1 VTSDRSSAPGGLAG
15 AESAGR
21 GASGA
26 LRAEQYLAPET
37 IGQLATFE
45 LRARMIAEGVTSGMH
60 RSPFQGPAVEFA
72 EHRAYVPGD
81 DLRHLD
87 WKVFAR
93 TDKLHLK
100 RFQQE
105 TTLDVEI
112 LVDGSGSMAYGSLEV
127 KRGWG
132 GTEASSGRRLWT
144 KFDHAVATAAA
155 LSYLALQQRDR
166 VGLAIYA
173 DGLGPSLRRSSSR
186 DQWRSIVRVL
196 SSERVGGVA
205 NLSRSVDQAIAR
217 QPGRGLAIVVSDLLG
232 PIDDLRQALATC
244 RHRRRDVVLLQTL
257 DRAEL
262 RFPIDDSAPFEGLE
276 GEGVLDADARAIRDD
291 YLEALRRHLDEVRRT
306 ARGFGFDHLL
316 LDTHASVGPALAL
329 LLARRSAMLRSGRSA

>member
-1 VTSDRSSAPGGLAG
+1 MPGTPGTRASDGVGV
-15 AESAGR
+15 
-21 GASGA
+21 

-72 EHRAYVPGD
+72 EHRSYVPGD

-132 GTEASSGRRLWT
+132 GTEASTERRLWT

-173 DGLGPSLRRSSSR
+173 DGLGPSLGRSSSR

-196 SSERVGGVA
+196 ASGQVEKVA
-205 NLSRSVDQAIAR
+205 NLPRSVDQAIAR
-217 QPGRGLAIVVSDLLG
+217 QPGRGLMVVVSDLLG
-232 PIDDLRQALATC
+232 PVEDLRQALATC
-244 RHRRRDVVLLQTL
+244 RHRRRDVILLQTL
-257 DRAEL
+257 DRREL
-262 RFPIDDSAPFEGLE
+262 RFSIDQAAPFEGLE
-276 GEGVLDADARAIRDD
+276 GEGVLEADARAIRMD
-291 YLEALRRHLDEVRRT
+291 YLEALRAHLDEVRRT
-306 ARGFGFDHLL
+306 ARSFGFDHLL

>member
-1 VTSDRSSAPGGLAG
+1 VTDFG
-15 AESAGR
+15 AR
-21 GASGA
+21 GPEGSGGA

-45 LRARMIAEGVTSGMH
+45 LRARMIAEGITSGMH

-72 EHRAYVPGD
+72 EHRSYVPGD

-112 LVDGSGSMAYGSLEV
+112 LVDGSGSMSYGSLEV

-132 GTEASSGRRLWT
+132 GTEASTDRRLWT

-155 LSYLALQQRDR
+155 LAYLALQQRDR
-166 VGLAIYA
+166 VGLSIYA
-173 DGLGPSLRRSSSR
+173 DGLGPSLRRRSSR

-196 SSERVGGVA
+196 ASAGVEGVA
-205 NLSRSVDQAIAR
+205 NLSRSIDQAIAR
-217 QPGRGLAIVVSDLLG
+217 QSGRGLMIVISDLLG
-232 PIDDLRQALATC
+232 PIEDLHQALATC
-244 RHRRRDVVLLQTL
+244 RHRRPYVVLLQTL
-257 DRAEL
+257 DRREL
-262 RFPIDDSAPFEGLE
+262 HFSIDGSAPFEGLE
-276 GEGVLDADARAIRDD
+276 GEGVLEADARAIRQD
-291 YLEALRRHLDEVRRT
+291 YLNALRLHLEEVRRT

-329 LLARRSAMLRSGRSA
+329 LLARRSAMLRSGRTG

>member
-1 VTSDRSSAPGGLAG
+1 MPGTPGTRASDGVGV
-15 AESAGR
+15 
-21 GASGA
+21 

-72 EHRAYVPGD
+72 EHRSYVPGD

-132 GTEASSGRRLWT
+132 GTEASTERRLWT

-173 DGLGPSLRRSSSR
+173 DGLGPSLGRSSSR

-196 SSERVGGVA
+196 ASGQVEKVA
-205 NLSRSVDQAIAR
+205 NLPRSVDQAIAR
-217 QPGRGLAIVVSDLLG
+217 QPGRGLMVVVSDLLG
-232 PIDDLRQALATC
+232 PVEDHRQALATC
-244 RHRRRDVVLLQTL
+244 RHSRRDVILLQTL
-257 DRAEL
+257 DRREL
-262 RFPIDDSAPFEGLE
+262 RFSIDQAAPFEGLE
-276 GEGVLDADARAIRDD
+276 GEGVLEADARAIRMD
-291 YLEALRRHLDEVRRT
+291 YLEALRAHLDEVRRT
-306 ARGFGFDHLL
+306 ARSFGFDHLL